1 MTIHIGSDHT
11 GYEMKEFLKKE
22 LAVLGHQVVDYGANE
37 LDINDDYPD
46 FIIPTAKAVS
56 LDSGS
61 LGIILC
67 ASGQGEAMC
76 ANKIKGVRAGVYY
89 GGENTQ
95 TDIKG
100 NNFFMVS
107 SLRKH
112 NNANILSLG
121 ARFMTNEQAIEAV
134 KIFIETEFS
143 GDERHI
149 RRINKLESES

>member
-1 MTIHIGSDHT
+1 
-11 GYEMKEFLKKE
+11 MKEFLKKE
-22 LAVLGHQVVDYGANE
+22 LEILGYEVVDYGANE
-37 LDINDDYPD
+37 FNKDDDYPD
-46 FIIPTAKAVS
+46 FVIPLARAIAGVYLRDGLAS
-56 LDSGS
+56 SDFGVI
-61 LGIILC
+61 LG

-100 NNFFMVS
+100 NNLDMVS

-121 ARFMTNEQAIEAV
+121 VRFMTNEQALEAV

-149 RRINKLESES
+149 RRINKLETNH